1 MVAGSKKCVFVA
13 LVMDCARPGAR
24 RLTGENNQP
33 QYHCDTCQG
42 KGTLTLRA
50 HASHWYWG

>member
-24 RLTGENNQP
+24 SPTFYPRKLYG
-33 QYHCDTCQG
+33 
-42 KGTLTLRA
+42 
-50 HASHWYWG
+50 